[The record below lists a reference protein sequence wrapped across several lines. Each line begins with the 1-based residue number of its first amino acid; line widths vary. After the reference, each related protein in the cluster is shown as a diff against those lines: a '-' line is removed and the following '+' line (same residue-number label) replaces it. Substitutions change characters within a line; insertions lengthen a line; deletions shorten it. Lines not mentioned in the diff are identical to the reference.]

1 MSNTFLKIHPAD
13 NVFVALTDLKAGE
26 KISYEGKSLVLK
38 DDVNAKHKFAEND
51 LAPEDELNR
60 ILWYVAKGP
69 DVPYPTPIHRAIITA
84 PPRADRLE

>member
-1 MSNTFLKIHPAD
+1 MFNSFRRTSRITPYNPVMPTVDLLAKNT
-13 NVFVALTDLKAGE
+13 E
-26 KISYEGKSLVLK
+26 KSPF
-38 DDVNAKHKFAEND
+38 AKESKRMNFREYD

-84 PPRADRLE
+84 PPRADLDGQ